1 MADNDTSS
9 SLSTTRLPGEFEVIR
24 RYFAPLAQ
32 GMPGA
37 LDLTDDACTWQPA
50 AGEELVLTV
59 DALIADVH
67 FLSSDPAESVARKML
82 RVNLSDLAAKG
93 AKPVGYL
100 MTMAV
105 DASVDERWLQDFS
118 RGLAEDQQLFGIH
131 LMGGDTVKTPG
142 PLSLTLTAIGTVAQ
156 GTAMRRRGARPGD
169 RLFVTGTIG
178 DGHLGLQVLR
188 HRFLDLGHEH
198 RQFLAG
204 RYQLPEPRV
213 AFGQALCHQHLGSA
227 GMDISDGLVADLGHL
242 AKASG
247 CGAILQSHAVPLS
260 AAAAELVAQDPGLMT
275 SLITGGDD
283 YEILF
288 AASADKTAEILA
300 LARSCGHRITEIGE
314 CVAGAGV
321 QVVDRDGQTITL
333 AETGYLH
340 F

>member
-1 MADNDTSS
+1 MAGKDTPSS
-9 SLSTTRLPGEFEVIR
+9 PATRLPGEFEVIR

-37 LDLTDDACTWQPA
+37 LNLTDDACTWQPA

-67 FLSSDPAESVARKML
+67 FLSSDPADAVARKML

-100 MTMAV
+100 MTLAV
-105 DASVDERWLQDFS
+105 NASVDEGWLQEFS

-142 PLSLTLTAIGTVAQ
+142 PLSLTLTAIGTVPQ
-156 GTAMRRRGARPGD
+156 GTAIRRQGARPGD

-178 DGHLGLQVLR
+178 DGYLGLQVLR
-188 HRFLDLGHEH
+188 HRFLDLSHEH
-198 RQFLAG
+198 RKFLAG
-204 RYQLPEPRV
+204 RYHLPEPRT
-213 AFGQALCHQHLGSA
+213 AFGQALRGKHLASA

-242 AKASG
+242 AKASA
-247 CGAILQSHAVPLS
+247 CGAILHSHAVPLS
-260 AAAAELVAQDPGLMT
+260 SAAAELVAQDPTLMM
-275 SLITGGDD
+275 SLATGGDD

-288 AASADKTAEILA
+288 AATADRTAELQA
-300 LARSCGHRITEIGE
+300 LAQSCGHHVTEIGE

-321 QVVDRDGQTITL
+321 QVVDRDGQIIPL
-333 AETGYLH
+333 AETGYSH